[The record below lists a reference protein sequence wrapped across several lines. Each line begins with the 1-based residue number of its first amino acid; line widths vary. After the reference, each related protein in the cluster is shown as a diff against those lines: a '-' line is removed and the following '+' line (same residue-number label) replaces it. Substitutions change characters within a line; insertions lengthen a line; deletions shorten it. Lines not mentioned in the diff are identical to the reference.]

1 MTLAFNVLGTPKPQ
15 GSKRHI
21 GRGVMIESCQALR
34 PWRDSVAWAARE
46 AMQQQGWEKAEGA
59 TQVTLGFDFTR
70 LKSAKHR
77 QYPSVKPD
85 IDKLARAVL
94 DALRSGGIYRDDA
107 QVVSLV
113 AAKHYSD
120 EAGLT
125 VRVEAK

>member
-1 MTLAFNVLGTPKPQ
+1 MTLAFHVLGTPKPQ

-21 GRGVMIESCQALR
+21 GRGVMIESCKALR

-59 TQVTLGFDFTR
+59 MQVTLGFYFTR
-70 LKSAKHR
+70 PKSAKHR

-94 DALRSGGIYRDDA
+94 DALRSGGVYRDDA
-107 QVVSLV
+107 QVVGLV
-113 AAKHYSD
+113 VGKHYSD